1 MTRKEI
7 KIGAQVFDRT
17 LQRTGMVVAIHR
29 PANPNLDPDS
39 VIIKTAPGAL
49 IWARIDHLEQI

>member
-1 MTRKEI
+1 MSPTEI

-17 LQRTGMVVAIHR
+17 LQRTGMVIAIHR
-29 PANPNLDPDS
+29 PANPNLDAD

-49 IWARIDHLEQI
+49 AWSRISDLEQK